1 LDLTFVVV
9 LRVLDLKDLL
19 FHKFNDGL
27 FVSEGSRLLL
37 EFILH
42 ILKLLSLAIQLLFKF
57 LDSVLYVICPLSLP
71 LGFLISLSDF
81 VLVLRI
87 ILILFLSLYQKLL
100 FLGFHLRL

>member
-1 LDLTFVVV
+1 MDLTFVIV
-9 LRVLDLKDLL
+9 LRVLNLENLL

-42 ILKLLSLAIQLLFKF
+42 ILKLLSLAIQLLFEF

-71 LGFLISLSDF
+71 LCFLICLSDF

-87 ILILFLSLYQKLL
+87 VLILLFGLYQKLL

>member
-1 LDLTFVVV
+1 LDLTFVIV

-42 ILKLLSLAIQLLFKF
+42 ILKLLSLAIQLLF
-57 LDSVLYVICPLSLP
+57 
-71 LGFLISLSDF
+71 
-81 VLVLRI
+81 
-87 ILILFLSLYQKLL
+87 
-100 FLGFHLRL
+100 